1 MKISKSILCGMLAFL
16 AFSSVNA
23 TQSTS
28 LQIQLGNPT
37 NATSSSTN
45 HDHYLLQCA
54 QYAFDYS
61 DNNGE
66 PNWVSWDL
74 TSGDIGSSGRSS
86 SLYADTR
93 LPASFYEVTSS
104 DYTGSGYDRGHMC
117 PSADRTDTL
126 AHNKIVF
133 YMSNILPQSA
143 DNNQGPWE
151 RFETYCR
158 TLAQSGYEVLI
169 TSGPSSF
176 SGDYIP
182 SWAAA
187 IPGYTWKVA
196 VVVPAGSGTAVSRI
210 TTATRVIA
218 LKIPNISGIRSNPW
232 QDYITSANVIQSD
245 TGYTFFTTL
254 PSSVA
259 TTLRAKVD
267 SGG

>member
-1 MKISKSILCGMLAFL
+1 MFAFL
-16 AFSSVNA
+16 TLSPVYS

-28 LQIQLGNPT
+28 LQIQLGNPSG
-37 NATSSSTN
+37 ATSNSTN

-61 DNNGE
+61 DNLGE

-74 TSGDIGSSGRSS
+74 TSSDIGSSGRSS
-86 SLYADTR
+86 SFFSDTR
-93 LPASFYEVTSS
+93 LPSAFYQVTSS
-104 DYTGSGYDRGHMC
+104 DYTGSGFDRGHMC

-126 AHNKIVF
+126 DHNKVVF
-133 YMSNILPQSA
+133 FMSNILPQTA

-158 TLAQSGYEVLI
+158 TLAQSGNEVLI

-196 VVVPAGSGTAVSRI
+196 VVVPSGSGTAVSRI

-218 LKIPNISGIRSNPW
+218 LKIPNVAGIRSNPW
-232 QDYITSANVIQSD
+232 QNYITSANAIQAS
-245 TGYTFFTTL
+245 TGFTFFTSL
-254 PSSVA
+254 PASVA
-259 TTLRAKVD
+259 SALRAKVD
-267 SGG
+267 SGS